1 MKKKQKNLL
10 EFFELPYINKTY
22 LNLLKI
28 TFKFIKIYYV
38 KNRDIHPKR
47 NPEIYGSLVRECS
60 LTELKKKNN
69 FLQKLFLKL
78 QQSEFYEDYFVS
90 RELLQLLFL
99 PCFSK
104 REYYILLQHHI
115 LENGAVLQI
124 DLQDYFNYVDKEF
137 ITTT

>member
-1 MKKKQKNLL
+1 MKKKKAKKSTRILRTSL
-10 EFFELPYINKTY
+10 HKTY
-22 LNLLKI
+22 LNLLEI

-47 NPEIYGSLVRECS
+47 NPETYDSLVRECS